1 MKRTSIALAGGLLLT
16 AGAIALPDTAEAQ
29 RGGYYY
35 DHYAQGYSPYYYDY
49 RRDYRPRYGYDN
61 YDYRRRDRRSYYDY
75 RPQKRRPKYKEP
87 RYKETHIP
95 PSPNELNRRSR
106 ADQGGE

>member
-16 AGAIALPDTAEAQ
+16 AGAIALPGAAEAQ

-35 DHYAQGYSPYYYDY
+35 DQYQRGYSPYYDY
-49 RRDYRPRYGYDN
+49 GRDYRPSHRNDY
-61 YDYRRRDRRSYYDY
+61 YDYGRRDQRSYNDY

-87 RYKETHIP
+87 RYKERHIP
-95 PSPNELNRRSR
+95 PSPSELHRRSR
-106 ADQGGE
+106 DDQGGE